1 MPALTRSSTAKL
13 RYEADQKVQYAHMHS
28 LYAKI
33 ATFTEPTDR
42 VKVLQEIL
50 DFVKQSPHMNKLIQT
65 DMLFRRVLYEKCAE
79 FSSSPHCSKRLAFS
93 CKAMRLRVEIMG
105 GI

>member
-13 RYEADQKVQYAHMHS
+13 RYEADQKVHYDHMRS

-50 DFVKQSPHMNKLIQT
+50 DFVKESKHMLKLIQT
-65 DMLFRRVLYEKCAE
+65 DVLFRRVLYVKCAE
-79 FSSSPHCSKRLAFS
+79 FSSSPQCTKRLAFS
-93 CKAMRLRVEIMG
+93 CKAMRRRIDIMG
-105 GI
+105 GV